1 MHSSKR
7 VMILAAIV
15 VFVLGTLAHFVYDW
29 SGQNSF
35 IGLLTPVNE
44 STWEHMK
51 LLFFPMLIIGTA
63 VWLYLRKDFPLGAGL
78 LPQIRPQRETLPC
91 GRWSRKY
98 LPLKAEKGILREV
111 RSVYWREE
119 DEKRKNTSRGSREGG
134 WPSRKP
140 DGFAVWFISCS
151 CSCGRYGPERFPW

>member
-1 MHSSKR
+1 MSASKYVFGMEDIMHSSKR

-51 LLFFPMLIIGTA
+51 LLFFPM
-63 VWLYLRKDFPLGAGL
+63 
-78 LPQIRPQRETLPC
+78 PC
-91 GRWSRKY
+91 
-98 LPLKAEKGILREV
+98 
-111 RSVYWREE
+111 
-119 DEKRKNTSRGSREGG
+119 D
-134 WPSRKP
+134 PS
-140 DGFAVWFISCS
+140 
-151 CSCGRYGPERFPW
+151 YT

>member
-63 VWLYLRKDFPLGAGL
+63 V
-78 LPQIRPQRETLPC
+78 
-91 GRWSRKY
+91 
-98 LPLKAEKGILREV
+98 
-111 RSVYWREE
+111 
-119 DEKRKNTSRGSREGG
+119 
-134 WPSRKP
+134 
-140 DGFAVWFISCS
+140 
-151 CSCGRYGPERFPW
+151 